1 MMWLTLGHTVPA
13 QCLAGEVPE
22 GHGAIAGPGQQE
34 GGVRRQCAHSERTA
48 ARVLQHRGHLTC
60 PRDPHDHR
68 AVRGAAEQVAAA
80 RAEAAAVDP
89 VPVTRQRGEGEL
101 REVRG
106 VVNTEGLV
114 PGGGGQQGRREG
126 AAAHLVRVLLQGDGQ
141 WHHLECSTLPGERF
155 SHKVAQNAQISA
167 CDGKQGDGWRSD
179 EPLTDSCASWRSHVE
194 LIKRRKKQT
203 TNLSAQSVSAQVS
216 GAPRPPA
223 QLKSVFY
230 LTQLLSVMWRSVTQ
244 CLWQSF
250 PLLAPEKLAPIRK
263 MTSLFTASKII
274 RED

>member
-141 WHHLECSTLPGERF
+141 WHHLVGTECSTLPGERF

-179 EPLTDSCASWRSHVE
+179 EPRTDSCASWRSHVE
-194 LIKRRKKQT
+194 LIKRRKNKLQICQLRVFLLRCQEHLVLP
-203 TNLSAQSVSAQVS
+203 LSWKVCFISRSCYQSCD
-216 GAPRPPA
+216 A
-223 QLKSVFY
+223 QLHNVYGRVFHY
-230 LTQLLSVMWRSVTQ
+230 LHQKNWLPSGKWPHCSL
-244 CLWQSF
+244 
-250 PLLAPEKLAPIRK
+250 PLK
-263 MTSLFTASKII
+263 
-274 RED
+274 